1 MKFLTAMLMVFS
13 ASAFAGHH
21 DKKMEEMKKM
31 PFDQHK
37 KMMQEKLE
45 MKSGMVEEA
54 KNCVNNAKDNDGL
67 MECHKKMKEEKHA
80 MKDEM
85 KDKMKSMK
93 KK

>member
-1 MKFLTAMLMVFS
+1 MKFLTAMLLVFS
-13 ASAFAGHH
+13 ASTFAGHH

-54 KNCVNNAKDNDGL
+54 KNCVNNAKDNDGGSDNNARL
-67 MECHKKMKEEKHA
+67 KVLRCHKGEEVR
-80 MKDEM
+80 
-85 KDKMKSMK
+85 
-93 KK
+93 